1 MNLAK
6 KVLNLSVRAR
16 LVTLLGV
23 SLVALIV
30 VGIGGWFGISRV
42 YSTTVLLSE
51 NKLPASILLG
61 NIRGD
66 AGALIQYALE
76 VSNRGDDATAQE
88 SFKKAFEQ
96 RKEASQR
103 LTVSIA
109 EMEKLDMTEAE
120 RFRAG
125 CSIGA

>member
-23 SLVALIV
+23 SLLALIV

-66 AGALIQYALE
+66 AGAY
-76 VSNRGDDATAQE
+76 G
-88 SFKKAFEQ
+88 
-96 RKEASQR
+96 
-103 LTVSIA
+103 
-109 EMEKLDMTEAE
+109 
-120 RFRAG
+120 RAG
-125 CSIGA
+125 ERRRRARIFRHRRSR